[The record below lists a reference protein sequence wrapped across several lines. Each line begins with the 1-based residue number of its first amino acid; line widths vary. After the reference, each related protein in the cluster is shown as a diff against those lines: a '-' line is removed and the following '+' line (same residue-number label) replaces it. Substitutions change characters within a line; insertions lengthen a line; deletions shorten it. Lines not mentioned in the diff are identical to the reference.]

1 MRLTSP
7 HSHQDTDAPLSSDT
21 ITALHLSAHS
31 PTLLLGTTSSTI
43 HVLSLPA
50 LLPTRIIPPPLSST
64 PPGPITFLST
74 MLRPPDLGAGTAEGG
89 GVSLPARTVMSGG
102 MGRTVKGADWTQGG
116 TAGRTVSMRV
126 GKSMDV
132 RDLLKPV
139 ARKEVELV
147 AGGKKDDGEG
157 VVRVAALEA
166 EVLKLRQQL
175 GKAVGLNEAMWKRVV
190 EGSLKVADEGEM
202 QEVQR

>member
-1 MRLTSP
+1 M
-7 HSHQDTDAPLSSDT
+7 
-21 ITALHLSAHS
+21 
-31 PTLLLGTTSSTI
+31 
-43 HVLSLPA
+43 
-50 LLPTRIIPPPLSST
+50 
-64 PPGPITFLST
+64 
-74 MLRPPDLGAGTAEGG
+74 
-89 GVSLPARTVMSGG
+89 
-102 MGRTVKGADWTQGG
+102 
-116 TAGRTVSMRV
+116 